1 MAYTVSTAKLS
12 ITPPAGMN
20 RYMAGY
26 GSQGDP
32 RVVTTDTP
40 HAQPLYARCTILWD
54 SGSPNGIIT
63 LDVLGI
69 PPEVHQALRPRLVAL
84 SNWASSDI
92 VLTAT
97 HTHNGPVIG
106 RVLDPWI
113 SYGISTLD
121 KVDAYTNW
129 LQDQVVQ
136 VVKNALTAT
145 KTAVTLDYQVTSA
158 TFSANREGLP
168 YNETAVPVLTARRSN
183 GTPAAVLFSYGCH
196 PVSAGGQEQWDG
208 DWPAG
213 ACASI
218 ESSGNTFAQ
227 FIPGPAGDQN
237 PTGLTGWSLRDQLGA
252 AMGSTVNAA
261 ARTAGRALTG
271 SISSSLTTVAL
282 PLDIVNSAAN
292 LAAVRAC
299 YVTRMANPLGLPAWY
314 MRHAQ
319 SMISRID
326 SNDLATSVS
335 NPLQVWTIG
344 GSTPLKMVF
353 SGGEI
358 VSGYAV
364 YFRNLYGGPAGI
376 FIGGYANEVDCYI
389 PSDALLP
396 PLSVYGSYAGG
407 WDLDFPGI
415 AGGAMTV
422 YPQIAHLKASPNG
435 VQSALINAITNQLG

>member
-1 MAYTVSTAKLS
+1 MAFKVSTAKLS

-20 RYMAGY
+20 PYMAGY

-32 RVVTTDTP
+32 RVVTADQP

-54 SGSPNGIIT
+54 DGSPNGIVT
-63 LDVLGI
+63 LDILGI
-69 PPEVHQALRPRLVAL
+69 PPAVHQALRPKLVAL
-84 SNWASSDI
+84 SNWASSDL

-97 HTHNGPVIG
+97 HTHNGPVVG

-113 SYGISTLD
+113 AYGISSLD
-121 KVDAYTNW
+121 RVDTYTNW

-136 VVKNALTAT
+136 VVKNALAAT
-145 KTAVTLDYQVTSA
+145 RTSVTLDYQVASA

-168 YNETAVPVLTARRSN
+168 YNETVVPLLTARRSN
-183 GTPAAVLFSYGCH
+183 GTAAAVLFSYGCH
-196 PVSAGGQEQWDG
+196 PVSAGGQERWDG

-213 ACASI
+213 ACAAI
-218 ESSGNTFAQ
+218 ESSGSTFAQ
-227 FIPGPAGDQN
+227 FLPGPAGDQN
-237 PTGLTGWSLRDQLGA
+237 PSGLAGWNLRDQLST
-252 AMGSTVNAA
+252 AMGNTVSAA
-261 ARTAGRALTG
+261 AKTAGRVLTG
-271 SISSSLTTVAL
+271 PISSALTTVSL
-282 PLDIVNSAAN
+282 PLDISNTAAN
-292 LAAVRAC
+292 LAAVRAA

-326 SNDLATSVS
+326 AGALATSIS

-344 GSTPLKMVF
+344 GGTPLKLVF
-353 SGGEI
+353 LGGEI

-364 YFRNLYGGPAGI
+364 YFRGLYGGASGI
-376 FIGGYANEVDCYI
+376 FLGGYANEVDCYV

-407 WDLDFPGI
+407 WDTDFPGI
-415 AGGAMTV
+415 AGGSMTV

-435 VQSALINAITNQLG
+435 VQSTLINAVTAQLG